1 MRIPAACLCAV
12 LAASAALA
20 EEEKWV
26 PLFNGRDLTGWTP
39 KIRYCEAGD
48 NFANTFRVVDGLL
61 TVSYDGY
68 DTFNKRYGHL
78 FYKDTFSHYRLRVE
92 YRFIGEQCPGGEG
105 WALRNSGVMLHGES
119 PATMS
124 KDQDFPASIEAQLLG
139 GTGQGTRTTAN
150 LCTPGTNV
158 VMNGELILKH
168 CTSSTS
174 KTYDGDQW
182 VTVELEVLGDKVIR
196 HKIDGETVLSYEQ
209 PQLDSRDTHARE
221 LIAAQG
227 GNLLLKSGTISVQS
241 ESHPVQ
247 FRRIEILVLDDA
259 AAK

>member
-1 MRIPAACLCAV
+1 MRIPVTCLCAILV
-12 LAASAALA
+12 ASAALA
-20 EEEKWV
+20 EEEKWI

-39 KIRYCEAGD
+39 KIRYYELGD

-92 YRFIGEQCPGGEG
+92 YRFIGQQCPGGEG

-119 PATMS
+119 PTTMS

-158 VMNGELILKH
+158 VMNGELILRH

-209 PQLDSRDTHARE
+209 PQLDSRDAHARE

-227 GNLLLKSGTISVQS
+227 GHLLLKSGTISVQS

-247 FRRIEILVLDDA
+247 FRKIEIMLLDEETGQ
-259 AAK
+259 